1 MRTWRRRG
9 GKGVRGGCGG
19 TVVGSVPLRVRS
31 GHNPPQY
38 IESLLDGGEAGGYDA
53 VYVDLVFSIEVEVVA

>member
-1 MRTWRRRG
+1 M
-9 GKGVRGGCGG
+9 GKGVRGGCGGG

-31 GHNPPQY
+31 GHNPPRY
-38 IESLLDGGEAGGYDA
+38 IEWNLLDGGEAGCYDA